1 MKNHLMEKD
10 HEVTHADIYGRLLQL
25 EDKVDKLDGK
35 TTEVVAAF
43 GMAKGAFA
51 VLEFLGRMAKPI
63 LWIVGVGAAVA
74 AFLETWKW
82 R

>member
-1 MKNHLMEKD
+1 MEPD

-25 EDKVDKLDGK
+25 EDKVDKLDVK

-63 LWIVGVGAAVA
+63 LWIVGVGAALVA
-74 AFLETWKW
+74 TFETWKW

>member
-1 MKNHLMEKD
+1 MEPD

-25 EDKVDKLDGK
+25 EDKVDKLDVK

-74 AFLETWKW
+74 AFLGNWKW
-82 R
+82 K

>member
-1 MKNHLMEKD
+1 MEKD
-10 HEVTHADIYGRLLQL
+10 HEVTHADIYGRLLHL
-25 EDKVDKLDGK
+25 EEKVDKLDAK
-35 TTEVVAAF
+35 TTEVVTAF

-63 LWIVGVGAAVA
+63 LWIVGVGAAIVA
-74 AFLETWKW
+74 IFETFKW